1 MNFDLFMTLHFCF
14 KCLIKV
20 DQLLQ
25 EDNVD
30 RKEILK
36 ISSKIIIVGNI
47 FIQQP
52 TTTPQDLAVEAP
64 RFVILAIIALVA
76 QLGGPC
82 MTVFLTL
89 K

>member
-1 MNFDLFMTLHFCF
+1 
-14 KCLIKV
+14 
-20 DQLLQ
+20 LQ

-76 QLGGPC
+76 QLGGPY